1 MNEKGFNRRP
11 LDLPTIMRI
20 RNPGMG
26 RERLWFLGR
35 EESGGYLL
43 EGEDGSMLVGGRMSR
58 IIPDVLQQFKEFGD
72 NRLKNLSIFLEPRR
86 LQSCSRAICFRPS

>member
-1 MNEKGFNRRP
+1 MDEKGFNRRP

-26 RERLWFLGR
+26 RE
-35 EESGGYLL
+35 ESGVYLL